1 MLYNSLFFAQPEA
14 DENPE
19 GGGAGEGA
27 AIDGQD
33 APMETFAWGASAA
46 VMTRNDAKAEV
57 SVTRVLEANDVEIPE
72 RVQIPH
78 QSEVRACKCERARI
92 GLLLSS

>member
-1 MLYNSLFFAQPEA
+1 
-14 DENPE
+14 
-19 GGGAGEGA
+19 
-27 AIDGQD
+27 
-33 APMETFAWGASAA
+33 

-57 SVTRVLEANDVEIPE
+57 SVTRVLEANDVKILE